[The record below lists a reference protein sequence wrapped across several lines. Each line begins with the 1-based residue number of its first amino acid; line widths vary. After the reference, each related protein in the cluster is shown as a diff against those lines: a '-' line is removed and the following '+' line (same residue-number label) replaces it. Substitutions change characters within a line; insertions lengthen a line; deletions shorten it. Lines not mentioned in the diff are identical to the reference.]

1 MSNEL
6 KREILKVVSEQDCM
20 LLEMKYIEGYSYEEI
35 AERTGLKSGTLRSR
49 VHRAAMKIQTSF
61 KHSDLSDVGSE
72 RWG

>member
-6 KREILKVVSEQDCM
+6 KREILKVVSAQDCR
-20 LLEMKYIEGYSYEEI
+20 LLELKYIEGYSYEEI
-35 AERTGLKSGTLRSR
+35 ANITGLKSGTLRCR

-61 KHSDLSDVGSE
+61 NYHDLSDGSFE

>member
-6 KREILKVVSEQDCM
+6 RREILKVVGEQDFM

-35 AERTGLKSGTLRSR
+35 AMRTGIKSGTLRCR

-61 KHSDLSDVGSE
+61 KYHDLSDAGLE